1 MGKEQIAYS
10 IETVSVDA
18 EKRNLDLSKWSL
30 APLTNV
36 FLVDYEIEDDHVA
49 GELVKIEDL
58 WDKYSEKINQAN
70 KDYKMKLTQIL
81 KENQKY
87 DIQHGLPQELEIG
100 DTITNHSMPP
110 VFIVRGKDREGD
122 NIVYTA
128 FSDRAYRSGPSDEDG
143 EYIDL
148 KFTIENGKLIPL
160 PAYKDVI

>member
-1 MGKEQIAYS
+1 
-10 IETVSVDA
+10 
-18 EKRNLDLSKWSL
+18 
-30 APLTNV
+30 
-36 FLVDYEIEDDHVA
+36 
-49 GELVKIEDL
+49 
-58 WDKYSEKINQAN
+58 
-70 KDYKMKLTQIL
+70 MKLTQIL